1 MTIKERQL
9 NDDWQYNNEEEAE
22 MGQLHAIH
30 NNMNAVANV
39 RRALEAQASQPSLT
53 HCEECG
59 DEIPEKRRTAIRGV
73 RLCVFCQQLQER
85 SKGK

>member
-1 MTIKERQL
+1 MTIKERVL

-39 RRALEAQASQPSLT
+39 RRQLEEQASQPSLT

-73 RLCVFCQQLQER
+73 RLCVFCQELLER
-85 SKGK
+85 NKG